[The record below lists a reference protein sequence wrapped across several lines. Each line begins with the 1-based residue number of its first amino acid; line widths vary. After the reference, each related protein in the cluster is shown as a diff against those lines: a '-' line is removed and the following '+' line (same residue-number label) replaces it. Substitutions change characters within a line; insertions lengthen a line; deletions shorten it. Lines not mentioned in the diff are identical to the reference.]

1 MAISLNLPIYQ
12 NVYFW
17 CFFEQKKP
25 TSGQTQITKT
35 MADFLVKMEQNS
47 QQS

>member
-17 CFFEQKKP
+17 CFFKQK
-25 TSGQTQITKT
+25 
-35 MADFLVKMEQNS
+35 S
-47 QQS
+47 QLKDKLKLRKLWLIF

>member
-1 MAISLNLPIYQ
+1 MLISLNLPIYP

-17 CFFEQKKP
+17 CFFKQN
-25 TSGQTQITKT
+25 TFFRRNQITKT
-35 MADFLVKMEQNS
+35 RADFLVKMEQNS

>member
-1 MAISLNLPIYQ
+1 MFISLNLQIYT

-17 CFFEQKKP
+17 CFFKQ
-25 TSGQTQITKT
+25 TSLFGRDQITKT

>member
-1 MAISLNLPIYQ
+1 MFISLNLQIYP

-17 CFFEQKKP
+17 CFFKQKL
-25 TSGQTQITKT
+25 SFGQNQITKT

>member
-1 MAISLNLPIYQ
+1 MFISLNLQIYA

-17 CFFEQKKP
+17 CFFKQNTFFGP
-25 TSGQTQITKT
+25 NQITKT

>member
-1 MAISLNLPIYQ
+1 MFISLNPHIYA

-17 CFFEQKKP
+17 FFFKQN
-25 TSGQTQITKT
+25 SLFGRDQITKT